1 MSGFLQKI
9 HDINVE
15 RVAQARA
22 AVPISDLER
31 APLFARQAGNVVR
44 AFHNDDYSVIAEIK
58 FASPSEG
65 DIAAGD
71 PVAIADGYLS
81 SGATML
87 SILTEPQFF
96 KGDLAYL
103 QAVREKHPEALLL
116 RKDFMVDPY
125 QLYEAKAYGA
135 DAILIIVAMT
145 PPAKTKELFEAAKG
159 LGLAALVEVH
169 DGAELDAAIELG
181 ADFIGVNNRNLKTLK
196 TDLGIGRELAAR
208 KPKNSV
214 FICESGLSTAADLRD
229 MKSRGYDGFLM
240 GTSFMRQARPGAALR
255 DLQEQLKCA

>member
-1 MSGFLQKI
+1 MTGFLQKI
-9 HDINVE
+9 HDITVD
-15 RVAQARA
+15 RVARARA
-22 AVPISDLER
+22 DVMVSDLER
-31 APLFARQAGNVVR
+31 SPCFSRQPGDVLK
-44 AFHNDDYSVIAEIK
+44 AFRNDSYNVIAEIK

-65 DIAAGD
+65 NIAAGD
-71 PVAIADGYLS
+71 PVAIADGYLA

-103 QAVREKHPEALLL
+103 QAVRDKHPKALLL

-145 PPAKTKELFEAAKG
+145 PPAVTKELFEAARG

-208 KPKNSV
+208 KPKNSI
-214 FICESGLSTAADLRD
+214 FICESGLSTADDLRD

-240 GTSFMRQARPGAALR
+240 GTSFMRKPQPGAALR